1 MTLDVAV
8 DTITVNRQ
16 KWEQCALAVGD
27 DNPIHYNDYQ
37 RYIST
42 LRGPICP
49 GVYLF
54 SLAENLARKNNYFE
68 IPMHVVAKFKDFVY
82 EDQNLKMKQESN
94 GNGLSV
100 SFIRDDNG
108 LESKVAEFNFRKKLL
123 EYVEFE
129 NNKIF
134 ESFKED
140 ICPRD
145 IMLFNDSLNITDGK
159 QIYSTFVI
167 GKVLKYFLR
176 GRYGALLSQ
185 VEFDFLREIEIGK
198 LDGELLVDDI
208 TSIKSIKGKNWTY
221 HSYTVYGKVCQNGR
235 LVGMGVGKG
244 FYRESKN

>member
-82 EDQNLKMKQESN
+82 DSI
-94 GNGLSV
+94 S
-100 SFIRDDNG
+100 
-108 LESKVAEFNFRKKLL
+108 ESKDKMR
-123 EYVEFE
+123 
-129 NNKIF
+129 
-134 ESFKED
+134 
-140 ICPRD
+140 
-145 IMLFNDSLNITDGK
+145 
-159 QIYSTFVI
+159 
-167 GKVLKYFLR
+167 
-176 GRYGALLSQ
+176 
-185 VEFDFLREIEIGK
+185 
-198 LDGELLVDDI
+198 
-208 TSIKSIKGKNWTY
+208 
-221 HSYTVYGKVCQNGR
+221 
-235 LVGMGVGKG
+235 
-244 FYRESKN
+244 